1 MEPATTT
8 ASGFALSK
16 IYYALS
22 SLFMATVVLFLRKHP
37 TLKNYSRTATAA
49 IVGGTSVGASV
60 VFGGSLAV
68 WLGMKPDDANT
79 AMALGGAI
87 GLVSFT
93 AIQAVV
99 RLLDKW
105 EDKDIIEVAGDVKA
119 AVTTLRSP
127 APPKAQPKAPAKK
140 RAPRKTP
147 AKRKAA
153 P

>member
-1 MEPATTT
+1 M
-8 ASGFALSK
+8 SK

-68 WLGMKPDDANT
+68 WLGMKPEDANT

-93 AIQAVV
+93 VIQAVV

-105 EDKDIIEVAGDVKA
+105 EDKDIVEVATEVKA

-127 APPKAQPKAPAKK
+127 APAKATAKK
-140 RAPRKTP
+140 RPARKTP
-147 AKRKAA
+147 VKRKAA